1 MRIQGLAI
9 AAGAA
14 LSVLLAGSPAG
25 AVFIGNIQ
33 GGTDFPE
40 GAVSFAD
47 AVASFD
53 PVIKSGQ
60 PFDRYMDPA
69 DALGVPDYTGDAC
82 ATSAA
87 CETVSLGDGGSITL
101 RFLDNVL
108 TGSDSSAFDLWIF
121 EAGPDVEDTFVE
133 ISTDGVAWTSVG
145 KVFGSTAGIDIDA
158 FGFGTSS
165 AFSWV
170 RLTDDT
176 NEGDQSGGSVGA
188 DIDAVGAISTQVI
201 PEPGTLAL
209 VAAGALALAGRRRR
223 A

>member
-1 MRIQGLAI
+1 MRLPKLAL
-9 AAGAA
+9 ASLVVVPA
-14 LSVLLAGSPAG
+14 LLAAAPAG

-47 AVASFD
+47 AVVSFD

-60 PFDRYMDPA
+60 PVDRFMDPT
-69 DALGVPDYTGDAC
+69 DALGVPDYSGDAC

-87 CETVSLGDGGSITL
+87 CETVTLGDGGAITL

-108 TGSDSSAFDLWIF
+108 TGSDSSALDLWIF

-133 ISTDGVAWTSVG
+133 ISTDGTVWTSVG
-145 KVFGSTAGIDIDA
+145 KVFGSTAGIDLDA

-165 AFSWV
+165 SFSWV
-170 RLTDDT
+170 RLTDDPS
-176 NEGDQSGGSVGA
+176 EGDQSGASVGA
-188 DIDAVGAISTQVI
+188 DIDAVGAISTRPI
-201 PEPGTLAL
+201 PEPGSFAL
-209 VAAGALALAGRRRR
+209 VAAGALGLALRRRH